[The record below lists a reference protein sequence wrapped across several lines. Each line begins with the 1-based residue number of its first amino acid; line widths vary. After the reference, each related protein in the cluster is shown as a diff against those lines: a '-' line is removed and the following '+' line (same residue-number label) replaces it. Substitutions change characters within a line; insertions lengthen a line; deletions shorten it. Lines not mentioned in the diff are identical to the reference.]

1 MIPTVF
7 WRDGV
12 FDVCMNV
19 ILQPGMAKSDKGS
32 KMFTMKDRDTLYRLK
47 VSRLRWEVFRI

>member
-47 VSRLRWEVFRI
+47 VSRLR